1 MERELRMGISTE
13 SDIIITRRLDTL
25 SNATSISPDIQLTW
39 PERSMDAIRTAASH
53 FRDVV
58 HMRKDAT
65 EITDNVLD
73 NIYARIPNAQSIDRG
88 VLSEAIFGSAAR
100 YYQIAPLVRRV
111 VNNKRWTRR

>member
-1 MERELRMGISTE
+1 MERELRMGISNE
-13 SDIIITRRLDTL
+13 SDIIITRQLDTL
-25 SNATSISPDIQLTW
+25 SNAASISPDIQLTW
-39 PERSMDAIRTAASH
+39 PERSLDAIRTAASH

-58 HMRKDAT
+58 NMRTAAT
-65 EITDNVLD
+65 DITDNVLD

-100 YYQIAPLVRRV
+100 YYQIAPIVRCV